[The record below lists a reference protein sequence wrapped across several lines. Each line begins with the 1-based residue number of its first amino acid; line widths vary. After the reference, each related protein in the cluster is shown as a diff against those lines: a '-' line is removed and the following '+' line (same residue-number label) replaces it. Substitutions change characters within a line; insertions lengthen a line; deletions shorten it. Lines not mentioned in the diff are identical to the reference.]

1 MSNFLVWLISKGADS
16 VIVPLLKQ
24 GGSIAK
30 ELNEPRDYLEVKSGW
45 DSDNEQLSPTRLSL
59 TVRKSCNLQR
69 ISTSSN
75 RANISKTAQSFEII
89 RSSLAGN
96 RRPPFLPSK
105 TDSSLPSLATD
116 SPRLISP
123 KESIFTSIDGIPK
136 GDDSTAFNRCL
147 NQVDEFATEGL
158 RTLLFGQKY
167 ISSHEYTAWKNIYQ
181 SATTSLTNRQVR
193 IEAAG
198 ELIEGSLNLLGASAI
213 EDKLQSG
220 VPQTIDQLRRANI
233 KIWMLTGD
241 KRETAINIAHSAR
254 ICLPASEIFVLDYSR
269 GDLEGQMSA
278 ALEEIANG
286 CSHSVAVI
294 DGQTLAEVESNSAL
308 KALFYSLIPCID
320 SVICCRASPAQK
332 SGIVNAIR
340 IHIPSALT
348 LAIGDGA
355 NDIAMIQASVSSPL
369 PTLQSPYSS

>member
-1 MSNFLVWLISKGADS
+1 
-16 VIVPLLKQ
+16 
-24 GGSIAK
+24 
-30 ELNEPRDYLEVKSGW
+30 
-45 DSDNEQLSPTRLSL
+45 
-59 TVRKSCNLQR
+59 
-69 ISTSSN
+69 
-75 RANISKTAQSFEII
+75 
-89 RSSLAGN
+89 
-96 RRPPFLPSK
+96 
-105 TDSSLPSLATD
+105 
-116 SPRLISP
+116 
-123 KESIFTSIDGIPK
+123 
-136 GDDSTAFNRCL
+136 
-147 NQVDEFATEGL
+147 
-158 RTLLFGQKY
+158 
-167 ISSHEYTAWKNIYQ
+167 
-181 SATTSLTNRQVR
+181 
-193 IEAAG
+193 
-198 ELIEGSLNLLGASAI
+198 
-213 EDKLQSG
+213 
-220 VPQTIDQLRRANI
+220 
-233 KIWMLTGD
+233 MLTGD